1 MFSPCHGKME
11 VIVSKKMWDGR
22 FQKATDKD
30 VNDFNSSL
38 PFDCRMYSQDIRGSM
53 AHCNMLAKQNII
65 SKEDESAILQGL
77 QDILSDME
85 AGILPFTNE
94 AEDIHMF
101 IEEELTKRIG
111 DAGKRLHT
119 GRSRNDQVALD
130 IRLYIKDECVEI
142 RSLLL
147 TLHLALIQKA
157 KENLDTVMPG
167 YTHLQRAQPIT
178 FAHHLLTYIQMLE
191 RDIGRLDDTVKRM
204 DVSPLGS
211 GALAGTT
218 YPLDREYTAALLG
231 FSGGATQSSIDGVS
245 DRDFCIEL
253 ASALSIFMMHLS
265 RFSEEIIL
273 WSSQEFSFVELDDA
287 YSTGSSIMPQKKNP
301 DVAELTRGKTG
312 RVYGSL
318 ITLLTVMKGL
328 PLAYNKD
335 MQEDKEAVF
344 DAIDT
349 VKTVLV
355 PFTGMIRTLTVKKD
369 NMKKAASGGFTNA
382 TDLADYLVKK
392 GLPFRSAHEVSGK
405 LVHYCLEKGIDLL
418 DVTLPEFITFSPL
431 IEADVYESISL
442 MQCVLERTIV
452 GAPAPSTV
460 KAALDK
466 AEEFK

>member
-1 MFSPCHGKME
+1 M
-11 VIVSKKMWDGR
+11 SKKMWGGR